1 MNKFSDLKREFITET
16 FTYTDS
22 DFYNYIVFIDELMY
36 QMHSERAVNISEPG
50 EKAVIVYEAFDYEK
64 NKMPGR
70 EYSVLGKVNTNKKLI
85 SRIASHFEIKDY
97 NDLENR
103 IDEFKE
109 SLFTENGEFF
119 KSGPSFSVW
128 DTIRST
134 EEIGEENEEY
144 VSKFISKGWGPESN
158 PVREVTSSYKDMIL
172 GIDITFNIDGVEKT
186 CQVKPL
192 KSANFKERGV
202 VIIKSSGVMKN
213 YKTDFLAF
221 VDIYRTYGDK
231 CLFFKN
237 QGVIYD
243 KEAKTITIPYQNL
256 VNKKYS
262 TGDANQ

>member
-1 MNKFSDLKREFITET
+1 MEKFSDLKREFITET
-16 FTYTDS
+16 FSYTDS

-36 QMHSERAVNISEPG
+36 QMHSERAVNLAQPG
-50 EKAVIVYEAFDYEK
+50 EKDVIVYKAFDYEK

-97 NDLENR
+97 SDLKNC
-103 IDEFKE
+103 INEFKE
-109 SLFTENGEFF
+109 SLFTEDGEFF
-119 KSGPSFSVW
+119 KSGPTFSVW

-134 EEIGEENEEY
+134 EEIGEKNEEY
-144 VSKFISKGWGPESN
+144 VSNFISGRWGPESN

-192 KSANFKERGV
+192 KDANFKERGV
-202 VIIKSSGVMKN
+202 VVIITSGVMKD

-221 VDIYRTYGDK
+221 VNIYRTYGDK

-243 KEAKTITIPYQNL
+243 KKAKTITIPYQNL
-256 VNKKYS
+256 VNKKY
-262 TGDANQ
+262 

>member
-1 MNKFSDLKREFITET
+1 MEKFSDLKREFITET
-16 FTYTDS
+16 FSYTDS
-22 DFYNYIVFIDELMY
+22 DFYDYIRFIDRLMY
-36 QMHSERAVNISEPG
+36 QMHSDMAVNLSQPG
-50 EKAVIVYEAFDYEK
+50 EKDVIVYKAFDYEK
-64 NKMPGR
+64 SKMPGR

-85 SRIASHFEIKDY
+85 GRIASHFEIKDY
-97 NDLENR
+97 SDLKNH

-134 EEIGEENEEY
+134 EEIGEKNEEY
-144 VSKFISKGWGPESN
+144 VSNFISKRWGPESN

-172 GIDITFNIDGVEKT
+172 GIDITFNIDGVKKT

-202 VIIKSSGVMKN
+202 VIIITSGVMKD
-213 YKTDFLAF
+213 YKTDFISF
-221 VDIYRTYGDK
+221 VNIERSYGDK

-243 KEAKTITIPYQNL
+243 SEAKTVTIPYQNL
-256 VNKKYS
+256 VNKKY
-262 TGDANQ
+262 